1 MRGMLTQLAAAT
13 AARGTNRPTIPA
25 ARAGLEAIRRLNPK
39 AVNTDAVVA
48 ATYAPPSCSFVTPVI
63 GSGGLMWRRRG

>member
-1 MRGMLTQLAAAT
+1 MRGMFTQLAAAT

-48 ATYAPPSCSFVTPVI
+48 AT
-63 GSGGLMWRRRG
+63 

>member
-1 MRGMLTQLAAAT
+1 MSPYYYKVRNSILTMRGMFTQLAAAT

-48 ATYAPPSCSFVTPVI
+48 AT
-63 GSGGLMWRRRG
+63 